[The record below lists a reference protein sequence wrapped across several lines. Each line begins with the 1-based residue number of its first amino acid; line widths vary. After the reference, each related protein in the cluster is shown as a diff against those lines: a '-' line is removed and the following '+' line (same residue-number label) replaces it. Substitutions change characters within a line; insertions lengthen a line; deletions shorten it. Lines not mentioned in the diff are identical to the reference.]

1 MKGNYNYVALI
12 TVLSTHQRVINITV
26 SRAHFAINIIGKT
39 QANLDKYKTIENI
52 GF

>member
-12 TVLSTHQRVINITV
+12 TILSTHQRVINITV